1 MIYAKEVFD
10 RMLSRLHRQVG
21 QLKRYRKKEVAEK
34 EQKQT

>member
-21 QLKRYRKKEVAEK
+21 QFKRRKRERA
-34 EQKQT
+34 EQK